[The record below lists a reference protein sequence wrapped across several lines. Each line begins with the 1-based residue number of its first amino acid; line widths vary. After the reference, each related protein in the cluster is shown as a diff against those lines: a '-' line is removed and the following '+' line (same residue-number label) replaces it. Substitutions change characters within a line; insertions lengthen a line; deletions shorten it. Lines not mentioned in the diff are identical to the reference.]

1 MVDNVVMLVDA
12 GGLYRTCLP
21 RRRFHTM
28 MITLNNS
35 LRGLSL
41 ARACVAFHDN
51 AIRGGESFRKSLSMA
66 RFRRNAAVYVSRDAP
81 SHNCCIMEGEGVGH
95 GGRLR
100 LIWVSTFRRSH
111 DDISPLDSASISTLV
126 QR

>member
-1 MVDNVVMLVDA
+1 MDNAVMLVDA

-51 AIRGGESFRKSLSMA
+51 AIRGGERASGNRFLWLVSGVTRLSMYRA
-66 RFRRNAAVYVSRDAP
+66 THHP
-81 SHNCCIMEGEGVGH
+81 HNCCIMEGEGVE
-95 GGRLR
+95 GG
-100 LIWVSTFRRSH
+100 F
-111 DDISPLDSASISTLV
+111 D
-126 QR
+126 